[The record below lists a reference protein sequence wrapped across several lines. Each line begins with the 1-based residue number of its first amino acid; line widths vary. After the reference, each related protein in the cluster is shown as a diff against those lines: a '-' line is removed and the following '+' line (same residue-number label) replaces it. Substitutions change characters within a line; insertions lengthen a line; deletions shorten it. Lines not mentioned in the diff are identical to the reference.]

1 MILITSLGLDDNF
14 STTIW
19 SLVEID
25 VGIVCACL
33 PTVKPIL
40 SRCFPQSRSPYPNEL
55 STIPYRYRG
64 DNLNSNVQVS
74 LPLNKLAEIES
85 NITTKTTGDITEER
99 IENIDIEYGGVND
112 EVRGDI
118 YTSTAVAQA
127 SVQKN
132 QRIS

>member
-1 MILITSLGLDDNF
+1 
-14 STTIW
+14 
-19 SLVEID
+19 
-25 VGIVCACL
+25 
-33 PTVKPIL
+33 
-40 SRCFPQSRSPYPNEL
+40 
-55 STIPYRYRG
+55 
-64 DNLNSNVQVS
+64 VS